1 VVFFIIIFQLYI
13 KTIITKEVEDE
24 LVLSN
29 VNLISNNFS
38 TIKYVVWVKI
48 WKYRKIKLLWSM
60 TMIILMDDR
69 LNEGY

>member
-1 VVFFIIIFQLYI
+1 MKRCGVVEMYGLGSNL
-13 KTIITKEVEDE
+13 DE